1 MPPCRKECMADPC
14 SANKS
19 GYNWGVRRF
28 LVLLQLLLLTLPT
41 FASVLSMHNVE
52 ESLPACCRR
61 AGAHHCTM
69 PAAERESPASGVVVS
84 SKPEPCPY
92 CPKAMPAA
100 QHSPASLTPAA
111 AIFAEVVSHP
121 ATAAQTLAKL
131 RIARD
136 RSRQKRGPP
145 LLA

>member
-1 MPPCRKECMADPC
+1 MADPC
-14 SANKS
+14 SVNKS
-19 GYNWGVRRF
+19 GYNYGVRRF

-41 FASVLSMHNVE
+41 FASVMSMHTVE
-52 ESLPACCRR
+52 ESMPACCRR
-61 AGAHHCTM
+61 AGAHHCMM
-69 PAAERESPASGVVVS
+69 PAAEREALTLGVGVS
-84 SKPEPCPY
+84 AKPEPCPY

-111 AIFAEVVSHP
+111 AIFAALVSHP
-121 ATAAQTLAKL
+121 ADAAQTLAKL